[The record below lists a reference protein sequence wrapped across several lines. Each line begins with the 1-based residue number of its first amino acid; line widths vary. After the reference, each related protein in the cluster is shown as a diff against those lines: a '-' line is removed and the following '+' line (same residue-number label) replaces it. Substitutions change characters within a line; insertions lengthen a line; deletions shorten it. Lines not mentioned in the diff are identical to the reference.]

1 MRICI
6 SVGVGINVLGG
17 LHSSAGIQWGRNQ
30 VEKKSRRAQALE
42 NWLGVIRDSEG
53 EKRKSKEWSQML
65 IHMRINNLGLVKT
78 NSDLFTILS

>member
-1 MRICI
+1 M
-6 SVGVGINVLGG
+6 GVGINVLGG

-53 EKRKSKEWSQML
+53 GKEKKQR
-65 IHMRINNLGLVKT
+65 VVT
-78 NSDLFTILS
+78 NANTYENKQSRVSENKQ